1 MARLKLEAAAP
12 LQNTTHIQTWKIV
25 INTHTSPLKT
35 NKTPMIDSFKLL
47 TIADTKEYKVNQ
59 LKNKLWRLR
68 GEQQNIAEDI
78 DSIEQNLKYLQE
90 E

>member
-1 MARLKLEAAAP
+1 MK
-12 LQNTTHIQTWKIV
+12 
-25 INTHTSPLKT
+25 
-35 NKTPMIDSFKLL
+35 NKQDAYDRFFNLL

-59 LKNKLWRLR
+59 LKNKLQCLR
-68 GEQQNIAEDI
+68 DEQQNIAEDI